1 MEPVYSSVNRIAK
14 VLFKFE
20 GLKFT
25 RTGSENLPRVG
36 GAVVVINHTG
46 YMDFTYAGYSA
57 FDIGRFIRFMAK
69 KEVFDHKISGPLM
82 RGMKHIPVDRGKGGE
97 SYRMAIDYLRSGEL
111 VGVFPEATISRSF
124 ELKNFKL
131 GAARMALEAQVPIVP
146 VMIWGSQ
153 RVWTKGFPKRLGRTK
168 TPILIRTGAPIEP
181 TGTPEELTAKVK
193 AAMSAQLDQMR
204 VDYGPH
210 PAGEFWVPA
219 SMGGSAPTL
228 SEANKMDADEA
239 AAKAARRAERDS

>member
-1 MEPVYSSVNRIAK
+1 MEPVYSSVIRTAK
-14 VLFKFE
+14 ALFKFE
-20 GLKFT
+20 GLKFS
-25 RTGSENLPRVG
+25 RTGSENLPSVG

-57 FDIGRFIRFMAK
+57 FDINRFIRFMAK

-82 RGMKHIPVDRGKGGE
+82 RGMKHIPVDRGNGAG
-97 SYRMAIDYLRSGEL
+97 SYQQAIDYLRAGEL

-124 ELKNFKL
+124 ELKDFKS

-146 VMIWGSQ
+146 VMLWGSQ
-153 RVWTKGFPKRLGRTK
+153 RVWTKGHKKRLGRTK
-168 TPILIRTGAPIEP
+168 TPIMIRTGAPIEA
-181 TGTPEELTAKVK
+181 TGTPDELTAKVK
-193 AAMSAQLDQMR
+193 AAMSAQLEQMR
-204 VDYGPH
+204 RDYGPH

-228 SEANKMDADEA
+228 AEANQMDADEA
-239 AAKAARRAERDS
+239 AAKAARRAEKNL